1 MRRDRK
7 PLTRISAHLLGTL
20 AISLAVSQQCSPTT
34 VLAITD
40 VRNHR
45 IILAADSLVRHIDAP
60 PENRC
65 KIHVVTSDCAFA
77 MVGMYTH
84 DSPAFDLSELGESAC
99 RSGGDLKQR
108 ADNFLATA
116 FPKVAEVVKAL
127 ETTDP
132 AYLKQRY
139 EGKPVIEVLFA
150 GQQEQRPAVF
160 TRGAILEDGVLKP
173 EAISIPSER
182 IHVFAGVNG
191 HIQAYLRSHPGW
203 DEEGAV
209 NAALRLISLEAAAH
223 PDLVGMP
230 ISIGAV
236 ESDGQFHWIQRGK
249 CAAQP

>member
-7 PLTRISAHLLGTL
+7 SLTRISVHLLGTL
-20 AISLAVSQQCSPTT
+20 AVSVGVSQQCSPTT

-45 IILAADSLVRHIDAP
+45 IILAADSLVRHRYAP
-60 PENRC
+60 AENRC

-77 MVGMYTH
+77 MVGMYRH
-84 DSPAFDLSELGESAC
+84 ESPAFDLSELGEAAC

-116 FPKVAEVVKAL
+116 FPKVAEVVRVL

-132 AYLKQRY
+132 DYLKRY
-139 EGKPVIEVLFA
+139 EGKPIIEVLFA

-173 EAISIPSER
+173 EAISVPSER

-191 HIQAYLRSHPGW
+191 HIKTYLRSHPGW
-203 DEEGAV
+203 ENEGDV
-209 NAALRLISLEAAAH
+209 TAALRLISLEAAAH
-223 PDLVGMP
+223 PDLVGLP
-230 ISIGAV
+230 ISIGTVDSSGA
-236 ESDGQFHWIQRGK
+236 FHWIERGK
-249 CAAQP
+249 CDGQP